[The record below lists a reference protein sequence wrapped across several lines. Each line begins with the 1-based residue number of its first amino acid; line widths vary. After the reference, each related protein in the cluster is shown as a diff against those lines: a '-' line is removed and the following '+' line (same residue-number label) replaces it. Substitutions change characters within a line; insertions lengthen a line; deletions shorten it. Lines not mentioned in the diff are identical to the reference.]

1 MSNRLPGVKFV
12 EPDICSMGVN
22 PMDLVQ
28 HIESL
33 RQKFSRRVV
42 TIDSHTA
49 GEATR
54 LILAGPDPVPGK
66 TMQAKRAHCMAH
78 WDHIRRQLTREP
90 RGHRDTLAALVTPP
104 TTAGA
109 HFGLIYMDARR
120 YPFLC
125 GHATMGAVMTLI
137 EMGVLKPSAA
147 ETEFIVDTP
156 SGPMPAR
163 VTLKNGRVAS
173 VAIRMVPAFVYRP
186 DETLVLAEM
195 GSIRVATVCVGGF
208 FAMVAADQIGIALTA
223 DNHPRLIEWGMRII
237 EAANQQ
243 LSVRHPLR
251 PEVNSVDVTE
261 FYDTGYQ
268 TPGRSKGIVIYGEA
282 HMDRSPCGTGTAAK
296 MTLLHHQGK
305 LGLNEPFL
313 NAGPLGTLFR
323 GRLVEETRLGG
334 IRAVVAEISGQA
346 YITGIH
352 EFVLDPAD
360 PFPEGFLL

>member
-1 MSNRLPGVKFV
+1 
-12 EPDICSMGVN
+12 
-22 PMDLVQ
+22 MDLVKK
-28 HIESL
+28 IDSI
-33 RQKFSRRVV
+33 RQKFSPRVM

-54 LILAGPDPVPGK
+54 LIVAGPDPVPGA
-66 TMQAKRAHCMAH
+66 TMQAKREHCMAH
-78 WDHIRRQLTREP
+78 WDHIRLQLTREP

-137 EMGVLKPSAA
+137 EMGALKPRGA

-156 SGPMPAR
+156 SGPMQTRAS
-163 VTLKNGRVAS
+163 LKNGCVES
-173 VAIRMVPAFVYRP
+173 VTIRMVPSFVYRL
-186 DETLVLAEM
+186 DESVKLSELGPLTVD
-195 GSIRVATVCVGGF
+195 TVCVGGF
-208 FAMVAADQIGIALTA
+208 FAMVAADQIPIPLTA
-223 DNHPRLIEWGMRII
+223 DNSPQLIDWGMRII
-237 EAANQQ
+237 DAANQQ

-261 FYDTGYQ
+261 FYETGKHA
-268 TPGRSKGIVIYGEA
+268 PGKNKSIVIYGER
-282 HMDRSPCGTGTAAK
+282 HMDRSPCGTGTTAK

-305 LGLNEPFL
+305 LGLNENYV

-323 GRLVEETRLGG
+323 GRLVEETRVGG

-352 EFVLDPAD
+352 EFVLDPVD